1 VFEREFGE
9 ISSYWSTQ
17 GWSGASFLRALVGRA
32 GLLAICREPRF
43 TGGPRKSDV
52 ILSRLNQFVF
62 NGELV
67 SDQGD

>member
-32 GLLAICREPRF
+32 GILAICREPRF
-43 TGGPRKSDV
+43 TGGPQKSGV
-52 ILSRLNQFVF
+52 ILSRLNKFALK
-62 NGELV
+62 GELV
-67 SDQGD
+67 SDQED